1 MKGDTESHRVGIHP
15 NSVLAIQQQR
25 RKSLS
30 PLSSF
35 LEPVPTHLSGIIPM
49 ATLFQEAF
57 LDSHQVAEI
66 VTPPLS
72 SDSPWTHLCH
82 HLYHLGGNCL
92 FTCLAPLN
100 RWPLL

>member
-1 MKGDTESHRVGIHP
+1 
-15 NSVLAIQQQR
+15 
-25 RKSLS
+25 
-30 PLSSF
+30 
-35 LEPVPTHLSGIIPM
+35 M

-100 RWPLL
+100 RWPPPLANRLQTDHLLAQTQVCLSQTTEEFWK